1 MIFKMWLE
9 QHRIFM
15 VFYNIQSIIFIFNQ
29 NHTKHGF
36 SRKRY
41 IFSINFLCFHIARCI
56 LALCCFAL
64 WHCIIAAT
72 QLGAVGSWTAPGPW
86 QKNHESVKGNRDDR
100 GGIHHRSQPPLKNHS
115 TKIIFLSCSFR
126 RSATVTWSRAQKR
139 HKKHEVYKAFVS
151 WFGRNKNHAL
161 GSGCQ
166 RKQEL

>member
-1 MIFKMWLE
+1 
-9 QHRIFM
+9 M

-41 IFSINFLCFHIARCI
+41 INSVLISYVSILPVAF
-56 LALCCFAL
+56 
-64 WHCIIAAT
+64 WHHAVLHFDIVS
-72 QLGAVGSWTAPGPW
+72 LPLPNWVAVGSWTAPGPW